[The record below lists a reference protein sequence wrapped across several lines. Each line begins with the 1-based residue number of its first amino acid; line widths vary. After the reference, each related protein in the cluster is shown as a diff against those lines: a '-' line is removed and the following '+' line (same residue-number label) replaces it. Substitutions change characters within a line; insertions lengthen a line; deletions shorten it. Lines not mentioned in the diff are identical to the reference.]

1 MKYIYLILAITFE
14 VSGTLLLPAT
24 QSFTKLV
31 PTILLIIFYLTSF
44 YFLSITIKYIPLSI
58 VYASW
63 TGLGVFF
70 VTLFSYFIY
79 KEKISW
85 EITLGLFF
93 IILGVIIINYYKNK

>member
-14 VSGTLLLPAT
+14 VSGTFLLPAT